1 MDDRSTETSTRDAN
15 DPGVAA
21 QHAVP
26 SRATSRE
33 VAAVARV
40 SQATV
45 SNVLNRPEVV
55 APETLARVRAVMDA
69 MGFIVNHSAR
79 TLRAGKSSTI
89 GVIVLDVANPYWGEM
104 TRGIEAAASA
114 VGQVVIVCSSDESPA
129 KEDQFLRLLEEQQVC
144 GILLAPVVADS
155 ATINAI
161 RRRGTDLVFVDRAD
175 PTHRSASVAVD
186 HVHGAFLA
194 GEYLIAMGHRDVA
207 FVNGPRSV
215 PWCRDRAAGFFQAFE
230 AADLDPAVHV
240 HEITMPA
247 MTARG
252 GADSV
257 GRVCDL
263 TPAVSAIFCAND
275 MLALGV
281 LKGLT
286 RRGIAV
292 PADVSLVGYDDDD
305 FAELLS
311 PGLTTIRQD
320 PYAIGQ
326 RAAQLIL
333 GGAPRAERESVIFDA
348 VLVVR
353 ESVRHM

>member
-1 MDDRSTETSTRDAN
+1 M
-15 DPGVAA
+15 
-21 QHAVP
+21 P

-33 VAAVARV
+33 VAAAARV

-55 APETLARVRAVMDA
+55 APETLARVRAVMET
-69 MGFIVNHSAR
+69 MGFIVNRSAR

-114 VGQVVIVCSSDESPA
+114 AGQVVIVCSSDESPT

-155 ATINAI
+155 ATIDAI
-161 RRRGTDLVFVDRAD
+161 RRRGTDLVFVDRVD

-194 GEYLIAMGHRDVA
+194 GEHLITMGHRNVA
-207 FVNGPRSV
+207 LVNGPRTV

-230 AADLDPAVHV
+230 AAGLDPAVHV
-240 HEITMPA
+240 HEITVPA
-247 MTARG
+247 MTARA

-257 GRVCDL
+257 GRVCEL
-263 TPAVSAIFCAND
+263 TPGVSGVFCAND

-286 RRGIAV
+286 RRGIGV
-292 PADVSLVGYDDDD
+292 PADISLVGYDDDD

-326 RAAQLIL
+326 RAAELIL
-333 GGAPRAERESVIFDA
+333 GGTPPDARESVVFEP

-353 ESVRHM
+353 ESVRHV